1 MPTSPLAH
9 HIFIDFENV
18 PSVDLGGLQD
28 NLVKVTLLLGE
39 KQKRLETTLVEQ
51 LLQHAA
57 NVHFVRLHSS
67 GKNALDFTL
76 AYYVGRA
83 AATDANAHFHII
95 SRDKGFDPLIE
106 HLRNNQVKASR
117 HDAFENLPFLK
128 KLASRP
134 SESNRIND
142 AIDRL
147 RMHSMNR
154 PKRRTTLL
162 SHLRAGFQLTDQ
174 DAEALVN
181 ELRLR
186 QYIVI
191 DAKGAVTYQLPPTD
205 R

>member
-18 PSVDLGGLQD
+18 PSIDLGGLQD
-28 NLVKVTLLLGE
+28 NTVKVTLLLGE

-57 NVHFVRLHSS
+57 NVHFVRLLSS

-106 HLRNNQVKASR
+106 HLRHNQVKATR

-128 KLASRP
+128 KFAARP
-134 SESNRIND
+134 SESNRVNE

-154 PKRRTTLL
+154 PKRRATLL
-162 SHLRAGFQLTDQ
+162 SHLQDGFQLTDQ

-186 QYIVI
+186 HYIVI

>member
-1 MPTSPLAH
+1 MPNSPLVH

-18 PSVDLGGLQD
+18 PSIDLGGLQD

-39 KQKRLETTLVEQ
+39 KQKRLETILVEQ
-51 LLQHAA
+51 LLRHAA

-106 HLRNNQVKASR
+106 HLRQNLVKVTR
-117 HDAFENLPFLK
+117 HDAFENLPFLTKPAPPSTETNLLNDVIAVLK
-128 KLASRP
+128 KNST
-134 SESNRIND
+134 
-142 AIDRL
+142 
-147 RMHSMNR
+147 NR

-162 SHLRAGFQLTDQ
+162 SHLRAGFPLTDQ
-174 DAEALVN
+174 DAEAVVN
-181 ELRLR
+181 ELRNR
-186 QYIVI
+186 HYIVI
-191 DAKGAVTYQLPPTD
+191 DAKGAVTYQLPPAD